1 VTSNP
6 GEELFVKSTAK
17 SLQLGAGQELSS
29 STPIITKN
37 QRAAAAAAAAIV
49 SHYNRL
55 SLSIPAFRAIP
66 PKPPDDDYEW
76 SGLIIYKCVKEW

>member
-29 STPIITKN
+29 STPITTKN
-37 QRAAAAAAAAIV
+37 QRAAAAAIV